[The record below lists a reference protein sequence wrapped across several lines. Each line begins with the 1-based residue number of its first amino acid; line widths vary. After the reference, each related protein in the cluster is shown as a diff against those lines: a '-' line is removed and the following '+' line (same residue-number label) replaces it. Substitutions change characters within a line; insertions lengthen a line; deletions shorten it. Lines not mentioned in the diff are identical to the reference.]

1 MKQVAKPGIA
11 SLLAAQFVSALAD
24 NALLL
29 LAMALLAE
37 QGYPVFWI
45 PLLKL
50 MFTLSYVVLG
60 PWVGAW
66 ADRWPKRRV
75 MMWANGIKAWAC
87 LSMLAGVPPMLAYA
101 VAGLGAAIYA
111 PAKYGLITELT
122 PAEQLVRANGW
133 IEVSTVCAA
142 LFGVML
148 GGLLVAERL
157 HGWSVYADLNLWLGS
172 GSRFNASL
180 AAVLLLYGVAAWL
193 NRMIPDSGVR
203 YASHEW
209 HVGAIWQR
217 FKQDHLKLWRDP
229 LGSISLSVTTLF
241 WGVGATLQLLVL
253 AWAQAVLHLSLE
265 QAAYLQGAT
274 ALGVIAGAALA
285 ARTVALQQAPK
296 VLVVGLLLGA
306 LLPWMAWVQSTE
318 AALVLTFVLGLVGGF
333 FVVPMNALLQHR
345 GAQLLTAGRSI
356 SVQNVNENA
365 NILVMMGIYSALLH
379 AGISVV
385 DVCWLL
391 GAAVFLGM
399 AAVQWRYWKYVQP
412 LQSSVKAA

>member
-1 MKQVAKPGIA
+1 MA

-50 MFTLSYVVLG
+50 MFTLSYVLLG

-66 ADRWPKRRV
+66 ADTWPKRRV
-75 MMWANGIKAWAC
+75 MMWANGIKAVAC
-87 LSMLAGVPPMLAYA
+87 LGMLSGVPPMLAFGM
-101 VAGLGAAIYA
+101 AGLGAAMYA

-122 PAEQLVRANGW
+122 PAEHLVRANGW

-142 LFGVML
+142 LLGVML
-148 GGLLVAERL
+148 GGLLVSDRL
-157 HGWSVYADLNLWLGS
+157 QALQAIVQFNQLMGA

-180 AAVLLLYGVAAWL
+180 LGLLLLYGLAAWL
-193 NRMIPDSGVR
+193 NRLIPDSGVR
-203 YASHEW
+203 YPSHAW
-209 HVGAIWQR
+209 HVLAVWQH

-253 AWAQAVLHLSLE
+253 AWAQSALHLNLE

-285 ARTVALQQAPK
+285 ARIVALQHAPK
-296 VLVVGLLLGA
+296 VLMVGMLLGA
-306 LLPWMAWVQSTE
+306 LLPLMAWVQSTE
-318 AALVLTFVLGLVGGF
+318 VALALTFLLGLVGGF

-365 NILVMMGIYSALLH
+365 NILVMMGIYSALLYG
-379 AGISVV
+379 GISVV

-391 GAAVFLGM
+391 GGAVFLGM
-399 AAVQWRYWKYVQP
+399 AAVQWRYWKYVRP
-412 LQSSVKAA
+412 SLRSVKAA

>member
-1 MKQVAKPGIA
+1 MA

-29 LAMALLAE
+29 LTMALLAE

-50 MFTLSYVVLG
+50 MFTLSYVLLG

-66 ADRWPKRRV
+66 ADTWPKRHV
-75 MMWANGIKAWAC
+75 MMWANGIKAVAC
-87 LSMLAGVPPMLAYA
+87 LSMLAGMPPMLAFGM
-101 VAGLGAAIYA
+101 VGLGAAIYA

-122 PAEQLVRANGW
+122 SAEQLVRANGW

-157 HGWSVYADLNLWLGS
+157 HGWSVYADLNLLLGT

-180 AAVLLLYGVAAWL
+180 LGLLLLYGLAAWL
-193 NRMIPDSGVR
+193 NRLIPDSGVR
-203 YASHEW
+203 YPSHAW
-209 HVGAIWQR
+209 HVLTLWQH
-217 FKQDHLKLWRDP
+217 FKQDHLMLWRDP

-253 AWAQAVLHLSLE
+253 AWAQATLHLSLE

-274 ALGVIAGAALA
+274 ALGVIAGATLA
-285 ARTVALQQAPK
+285 ARTVTLQQAPK
-296 VLVVGLLLGA
+296 VLMVGMLLGA
-306 LLPWMAWVQSTE
+306 LLPWMAWVQSIE
-318 AALVLTFVLGLVGGF
+318 VALALTFVLGLVGGF
-333 FVVPMNALLQHR
+333 FVVPMNAMLQHR

-365 NILVMMGIYSALLH
+365 NILVMMGIYSALLYG
-379 AGISVV
+379 GIGVV
-385 DVCWLL
+385 YLCWLL
-391 GAAVFLGM
+391 GGLVFLGM
-399 AAVQWRYWKYVQP
+399 ATVQWRYWTYVRP
-412 LQSSVKAA
+412 SLR